1 MGLLDYFNK
10 KNDKEERSSHSG
22 DGSAL
27 ALTMLLG
34 GGIVKAASI
43 KNQFQLPKHRLN

>member
-1 MGLLDYFNK
+1 MGLFDYFNK
-10 KNDKEERSSHSG
+10 KNDVEERSLHGG

-34 GGIVKAASI
+34 GGIKSRSI
-43 KNQFQLPKHRLN
+43 KINSNC

>member
-1 MGLLDYFNK
+1 MGLFDYFNK
-10 KNDKEERSSHSG
+10 KNDVEERSSYGG

-34 GGIVKAASI
+34 GGIVKAD
-43 KNQFQLPKHRLN
+43 H